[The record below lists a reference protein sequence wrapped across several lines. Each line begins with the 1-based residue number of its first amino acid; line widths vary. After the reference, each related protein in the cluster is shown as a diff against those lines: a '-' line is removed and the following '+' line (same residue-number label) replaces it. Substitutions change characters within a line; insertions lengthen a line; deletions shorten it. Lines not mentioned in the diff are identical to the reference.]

1 MRAVEIDHNFSK
13 AHRIVT
19 TSIIPIVER
28 YAKESEAVWEGSKFW
43 KQFFE
48 ASANVALSNYQEEEE
63 TYEETG
69 VATNAETYITAS
81 SPGNYGEQ
89 STRITQEDDPRHRG
103 PEEDDDD
110 YLLDDSLLES
120 LNLTAGGLGGA
131 STPKGKQPQRTE
143 TQWENIESPFD
154 ALRKELAGKDYTM
167 HGSPTTANT
176 AAAPAAGATG
186 CEDSFGSD
194 DADMTFE
201 PTLLPATPQTSR
213 RTRPAKGSF
222 ETPKSSPF
230 YPSAAGKKTPGGAN
244 EDQLLHR
251 VLDKNWRL
259 QATPLGK
266 PPPSRYRTIGAA
278 TATTPKAQILPP
290 PGSESPMSSPPKPH
304 FYSADIFSSPIP
316 GFGGFDG
323 GKKPK
328 PSTTSNTTVL
338 AGGPK
343 TPTSRRY
350 GTAKVTTTHHH
361 ELSQQGDDE
370 DRFAYGYD
378 DDDDSD
384 DLDLPPGL
392 SPPVTIQF
400 SLPPSKLLAT
410 PAREASRRI
419 VHDIL
424 QTAGAADESGA
435 TGGSSPPVVRD
446 VGPLD
451 DTF

>member
-1 MRAVEIDHNFSK
+1 
-13 AHRIVT
+13 
-19 TSIIPIVER
+19 
-28 YAKESEAVWEGSKFW
+28 
-43 KQFFE
+43 
-48 ASANVALSNYQEEEE
+48 
-63 TYEETG
+63 
-69 VATNAETYITAS
+69 
-81 SPGNYGEQ
+81 
-89 STRITQEDDPRHRG
+89 
-103 PEEDDDD
+103 
-110 YLLDDSLLES
+110 
-120 LNLTAGGLGGA
+120 
-131 STPKGKQPQRTE
+131 
-143 TQWENIESPFD
+143 
-154 ALRKELAGKDYTM
+154 
-167 HGSPTTANT
+167 
-176 AAAPAAGATG
+176 
-186 CEDSFGSD
+186 
-194 DADMTFE
+194 
-201 PTLLPATPQTSR
+201 
-213 RTRPAKGSF
+213 
-222 ETPKSSPF
+222 
-230 YPSAAGKKTPGGAN
+230 
-244 EDQLLHR
+244 
-251 VLDKNWRL
+251 
-259 QATPLGK
+259 
-266 PPPSRYRTIGAA
+266 
-278 TATTPKAQILPP
+278 
-290 PGSESPMSSPPKPH
+290 MSSPPKPH

-338 AGGPK
+338 AGDPK
-343 TPTSRRY
+343 TPISRRY

-361 ELSQQGDDE
+361 ELSQQGDE
-370 DRFAYGYD
+370 GRFAYGYD

>member
-1 MRAVEIDHNFSK
+1 M
-13 AHRIVT
+13 
-19 TSIIPIVER
+19 
-28 YAKESEAVWEGSKFW
+28 
-43 KQFFE
+43 
-48 ASANVALSNYQEEEE
+48 
-63 TYEETG
+63 
-69 VATNAETYITAS
+69 
-81 SPGNYGEQ
+81 
-89 STRITQEDDPRHRG
+89 
-103 PEEDDDD
+103 
-110 YLLDDSLLES
+110 
-120 LNLTAGGLGGA
+120 TAGGLGGA
-131 STPKGKQPQRTE
+131 STPKGKQPQQRTE
-143 TQWENIESPFD
+143 TQWEDIESPFD
-154 ALRKELAGKDYTM
+154 ALRKELARKDYTM
-167 HGSPTTANT
+167 HGSPTTNV
-176 AAAPAAGATG
+176 AAAVPAVGATG
-186 CEDSFGSD
+186 YEDSFGD
-194 DADMTFE
+194 DDVDMTFGDE
-201 PTLLPATPQTSR
+201 PTLPTTPLTSR
-213 RTRPAKGSF
+213 RARPAKDSF
-222 ETPKSSPF
+222 ETPKSSSF
-230 YPSAAGKKTPGGAN
+230 YPPGAATGIIGKKTPGGAN

-266 PPPSRYRTIGAA
+266 PAPTRYRTTTGTAA
-278 TATTPKAQILPP
+278 AAAATTPKAQILPP
-290 PGSESPMSSPPKPH
+290 PGSESPMSSPPKLH

-316 GFGGFDG
+316 GLSGLGG

-328 PSTTSNTTVL
+328 TSTTSNTSNNTT

-361 ELSQQGDDE
+361 ELGQQEDDE

-384 DLDLPPGL
+384 DFDLPPGL

-435 TGGSSPPVVRD
+435 TGNSSPPVIRD
-446 VGPLD
+446 VGSLD

>member
-1 MRAVEIDHNFSK
+1 MK
-13 AHRIVT
+13 ANCGGGIQ
-19 TSIIPIVER
+19 
-28 YAKESEAVWEGSKFW
+28 FW

-63 TYEETG
+63 VYEETG
-69 VATNAETYITAS
+69 VTTNAETYITAS

-89 STRITQEDDPRHRG
+89 STRITQEDDLRHRG
-103 PEEDDDD
+103 PEENEDDND
-110 YLLDDSLLES
+110 YLLDDSLLDS

-143 TQWENIESPFD
+143 TQWEDIESPFD

-167 HGSPTTANT
+167 HGSPTTN
-176 AAAPAAGATG
+176 AAAAHAAGATG
-186 CEDSFGSD
+186 YEDSFGND
-194 DADMTFE
+194 DADMTFDE
-201 PTLLPATPQTSR
+201 PTLPTTPLTSR
-213 RTRPAKGSF
+213 RTRPAKDSF
-222 ETPKSSPF
+222 ETPKSSSFNP
-230 YPSAAGKKTPGGAN
+230 AAGVIGKKTPGGAN

-266 PPPSRYRTIGAA
+266 PPLSRYRTTGAA
-278 TATTPKAQILPP
+278 VATTPKAQMLPP
-290 PGSESPMSSPPKPH
+290 PESESPMSSPPKLH

-316 GFGGFDG
+316 GYSGFGG

-328 PSTTSNTTVL
+328 PNATSNTNTTAL
-338 AGGPK
+338 AGDPK

-361 ELSQQGDDE
+361 EPGRQEDDK
-370 DRFAYGYD
+370 DRFAYDY

-384 DLDLPPGL
+384 DDLLPSL

-435 TGGSSPPVVRD
+435 TGSSSPPVVRD

>member
-1 MRAVEIDHNFSK
+1 MSRPPLSLTAELEKLEQSITLTLQEIDHNFSK

-69 VATNAETYITAS
+69 VTTNAETYITAS

-103 PEEDDDD
+103 PEENEDNDD
-110 YLLDDSLLES
+110 YLLDDSLLDS
-120 LNLTAGGLGGA
+120 LNLTAGGL
-131 STPKGKQPQRTE
+131 
-143 TQWENIESPFD
+143 
-154 ALRKELAGKDYTM
+154 
-167 HGSPTTANT
+167 
-176 AAAPAAGATG
+176 
-186 CEDSFGSD
+186 DSFGND
-194 DADMTFE
+194 GADATFDE
-201 PTLLPATPQTSR
+201 PTLPPTTPQTSR
-213 RTRPAKGSF
+213 CTRATKGSF
-222 ETPKSSPF
+222 ETPKSSL
-230 YPSAAGKKTPGGAN
+230 YPATGAIGKKTPGGAN

-266 PPPSRYRTIGAA
+266 LPPSRYRTAGAA
-278 TATTPKAQILPP
+278 AAATPKAQILPP

-316 GFGGFDG
+316 GFSGFGG

-328 PSTTSNTTVL
+328 PGTASNAHATTP

-361 ELSQQGDDE
+361 ELDQQEDDE
-370 DRFAYGYD
+370 DRFAYGY

-435 TGGSSPPVVRD
+435 TGGSSSPPVVRD